1 MAEKKGT
8 RDVQWQTPQTRNM
21 PIWEH
26 AVTCAFCGREFVV
39 ELTTPIPPLYCLKA
53 DNPDCHQQ
61 RKAAYMKEY
70 RAKKRG
76 DTAEG

>member
-8 RDVQWQTPQTRNM
+8 RAVEWQTPQTRNM

-39 ELTTPIPPLYCLKA
+39 ELTTPVAPLYCSKK
-53 DNPDCHQQ
+53 DNLDCYKR
-61 RKAAYMKEY
+61 RKAAYMAQY
-70 RAKKRG
+70 REGKM
-76 DTAEG
+76 AEE